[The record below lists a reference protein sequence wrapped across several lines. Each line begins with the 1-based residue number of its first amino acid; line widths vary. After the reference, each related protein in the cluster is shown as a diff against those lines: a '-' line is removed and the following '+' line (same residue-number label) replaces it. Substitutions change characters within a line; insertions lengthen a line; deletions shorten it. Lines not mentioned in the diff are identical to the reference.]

1 MGTSFSKTLAAM
13 TVLAGPLAAMTV
25 LAGVGVAAAST
36 APLPAPVAVAQG
48 GPNVSNLGP
57 DLTMTQ
63 TSGSASLRAQPHVRA
78 PMNQWPTRY
87 RGAYNVAAA
96 AGWR

>member
-1 MGTSFSKTLAAM
+1 MSQADPSG
-13 TVLAGPLAAMTV
+13 
-25 LAGVGVAAAST
+25 
-36 APLPAPVAVAQG
+36 AVD
-48 GPNVSNLGP
+48 VSNLGP

-78 PMNQWPTRY
+78 PMNQWPTRN
-87 RGAYNVAAA
+87 RGAYNVAGA

>member
-1 MGTSFSKTLAAM
+1 MGTSLSKTLAAM

-25 LAGVGVAAAST
+25 SAGGGVAAASA
-36 APLPAPVAVAQG
+36 APLPAPVAVAQSN
-48 GPNVSNLGP
+48 PNVSNLGP

-63 TSGSASLRAQPHVRA
+63 TNGSASLRAQPRVRA

-87 RGAYNVAAA
+87 RGAYDVAAA